1 MLREQCRNDKTANF
15 QSKATKADNNVA
27 KYKCKV
33 VNSEAGNEDGA
44 RLKNFLGS
52 YGGGALPLS
61 ITNNNNGTLNDA
73 SSTKQTLLK

>member
-1 MLREQCRNDKTANF
+1 MLREQRRNDKTANF

-33 VNSEAGNEDGA
+33 VNCEAGNEDGA

-52 YGGGALPLS
+52 YGDGVLPLS